1 MRQYRP
7 GSRATQM
14 LKHRQEAKR
23 SNNKETEREKDTKEI
38 KPVWKQREKRIS
50 RKGKF
55 HNVNYQR
62 VVKLDKE

>member
-1 MRQYRP
+1 
-7 GSRATQM
+7 M

-23 SNNKETEREKDTKEI
+23 SNNKEPEREKDTKEI